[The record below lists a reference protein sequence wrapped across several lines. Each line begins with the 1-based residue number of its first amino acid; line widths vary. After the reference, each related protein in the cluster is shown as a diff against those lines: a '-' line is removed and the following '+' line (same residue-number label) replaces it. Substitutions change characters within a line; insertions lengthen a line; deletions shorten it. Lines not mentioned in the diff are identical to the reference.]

1 MKTGFFFTVWQLP
14 VGFVRVTPY
23 KTSIFS
29 KSHSRFTTKERGYIL
44 YVRNQ
49 FLFQLQRG
57 LFFPQNQSNLYTL
70 DYSVYVE
77 PGVHSNRIN
86 NSFLL
91 FCCGPRF
98 ETHPCPYQTLIAY
111 EVLSPHHGN
120 SENIFETLIRP
131 CIDITLMQT
140 CVHAAQRSLY
150 HKEVQDKHNHR
161 SLYWS

>member
-23 KTSIFS
+23 SIFS
-29 KSHSRFTTKERGYIL
+29 KSHSRFTTKERDYIL

-77 PGVHSNRIN
+77 PGVHSNRLN

-91 FCCGPRF
+91 LCCGPRF
-98 ETHPCPYQTLIAY
+98 KTHPWPYQIAY
-111 EVLSPHHGN
+111 EMLSPSHGN

-131 CIDITLMQT
+131 YVDITLIQT

-150 HKEVQDKHNHR
+150 HKEVQDKHNPR